1 MGPQVLIPNYVAS
14 PANCKRHTAYYS
26 ACCTTGCEEVM
37 DEIEGAVLAS
47 EAPPEM
53 LFGVVSSIST
63 ASVEAPRLMRPS
75 LVKQL
80 NSIAALHG
88 GAVPLHGRLFS
99 QWLHFA
105 FPSECPHPKSYVSS
119 SMRNQWLDFESA
131 HASATIAE
139 EERARQANVSNVQ
152 MFASEASVADW
163 VDYDVLPFV
172 NAHSCSSWHQ
182 FSRLAAVVAILF
194 ATVKGG
200 TVAWC
205 SVAHTV
211 RGPCS
216 KETWAHFV

>member
-88 GAVPLHGRLFS
+88 GAVPLHGRLFA

-105 FPSECPHPKSYVSS
+105 FPSECPHPKSYMDS
-119 SMRNQWLDFESA
+119 SMRTQWVDFEK
-131 HASATIAE
+131 ASSLATLPD
-139 EERARQANVSNVQ
+139 EERARQASVSS
-152 MFASEASVADW
+152 MPTFASEPSSSQW
-163 VDYDVLPFV
+163 SEHEVLPFSPTHV
-172 NAHSCSSWHQ
+172 RSSWHQ
-182 FSRLAAVVAILF
+182 ISRLAAVLAVFFGTA
-194 ATVKGG
+194 KGG
-200 TVAWC
+200 A
-205 SVAHTV
+205 A
-211 RGPCS
+211 
-216 KETWAHFV
+216 